1 VVLVA
6 AVMTVVSES
15 SPSWILV
22 GSRISVCLGGGFDLL
37 VDLEEGFVVWALDTG
52 LDEAGLV
59 DGEGLLKKGHGM
71 PDLFSRRRCSSL
83 CAGELG

>member
-1 VVLVA
+1 
-6 AVMTVVSES
+6 MTVVSES

-59 DGEGLLKKGHGM
+59 KKGHGM